1 MTRECTTERIK
12 RTDLLG
18 LLDTMSSL
26 DNQRITARMP
36 VVRIEDLH
44 AAPEPVELAEGTP
57 QTVIDA
63 RGEMTKPATLNVR
76 FRKPHEKMRAIRI
89 PAPPAPVAAPSSSD
103 MTLIGVICTFSLSL
117 CAALAWLA

>member
-12 RTDLLG
+12 KTDLLG

-26 DNQRITARMP
+26 DQQRITARMP
-36 VVRIEDLH
+36 VVRIEDLE

-57 QTVIDA
+57 QVVIDVH
-63 RGEMTKPATLNVR
+63 EEITKPTVTPHNVR
-76 FRKPHEKMRAIRI
+76 FRKQHEKMKAIAR
-89 PAPPAPVAAPSSSD
+89 PTPPAPTGSSD